1 MGCWDSGALLI
12 TALPQ
17 AALTVLKTPKT
28 GTFMSG
34 DAVSYSIQITNDGDA
49 GSVATGVA
57 LTDQL
62 LTQGGLN
69 WQGATIT
76 VSPSQG
82 SPCTISAASFL
93 NCSNLG
99 SLNKGSSVTVTV
111 SLSSTP
117 LAACQ
122 DQPNPLAT
130 ATDLQGD
137 SATDSGDVSCTP
149 PPAQLKVVK
158 TPKNGTF
165 AQGGQTSFTIVVSN
179 PAVAGSKAATNV
191 VLTDQLPSNGGLVWT
206 TVTTGQGTCTIGQS
220 PDPAN
225 FLRCNLG
232 TIQPQGSVTITVSSA
247 ATTPAAACQS
257 QPNPAANA
265 TADGGLMATDNG
277 SLACTPPSTL
287 VPGDTATIGF

>member
-122 DQPNPLAT
+122 DQPDPLAT
-130 ATDLQGD
+130 ATDLQGNN
-137 SATDSGDVSCTP
+137 ATDSGDVSCTP

-179 PAVAGSKAATNV
+179 PAAANAQSATNV
-191 VLTDQLPSNGGLVWT
+191 QLTDALPGNGGLVWT
-206 TVTTGQGTCTIGQS
+206 TSTTTQGSCSITGNVLNCS
-220 PDPAN
+220 
-225 FLRCNLG
+225 LG